1 MKKSSVILKSVINEC
16 NKHVQRMDS
25 AYKKIEPS
33 LPITSEKIFKLDD
46 EEVEHIDQYIFRFS
60 KLQDAIGNKLFKS
73 VLAEL
78 GEEVANRPAIDIF
91 NRMEQLGII
100 SDYDLWKEFRDIRN
114 ELAHDYEENE
124 KEAAEKI
131 NLIISKKTELEK
143 YLIDIVDYLNLKE
156 LGIRN

>member
-1 MKKSSVILKSVINEC
+1 MKKSSAILESVINEC
-16 NKHVQRMDS
+16 NKHVQRMNS

-33 LPITSEKIFKLDD
+33 LPITSEKVFKLD
-46 EEVEHIDQYIFRFS
+46 EWEVEHIDQYIFRFA

-78 GEEVANRPAIDIF
+78 GEEVTNKSAIDIF

-114 ELAHDYEENE
+114 ELAHDYEEDE
-124 KEAAEKI
+124 HEAAEKI
-131 NLIISKKTELEK
+131 NLIISKKPELEK
-143 YLIDIVDYLNLKE
+143 YLTNIVNYLNTKKLS
-156 LGIRN
+156 